1 MCQRQRGSRAADPE
15 GLATQRKLSGK
26 GWATRRAALH
36 LANED
41 LRWAEIVA

>member
-15 GLATQRKLSGK
+15 GLATQRKPSGK
-26 GWATRRAALH
+26 GWAACQTALH